1 MGQEMRPFSLILEH
15 RELMSAVD
23 RLHGDVQLLLANQGE
38 EGQVSGEAWH
48 SALARSLGSFIR
60 DLAAHFESESPAT
73 AAIFAEHAER
83 ELVDAWQTLE
93 AEHSWLSHRFIGV
106 LGRLE
111 EVGVARYEV
120 LHDLQLAIADFRA
133 HEKREE
139 ALFGVR

>member
-1 MGQEMRPFSLILEH
+1 
-15 RELMSAVD
+15 MSAVD
-23 RLHGDVQLLLANQGE
+23 HLHQEVQLLLTTQGG

-48 SALARSLGSFIR
+48 AALARSLGSFIR

-93 AEHSWLSHRFIGV
+93 AEHSWLSHRFIGI
-106 LGRLE
+106 LDRLE
-111 EVGVARYEV
+111 EPGVARYEV
-120 LHDLQLAIADFRA
+120 LHELQLAIAAFRA